1 MRFVSNW
8 PGGPAIA
15 KDSKHQTELKVPW
28 GPTVGEVYWIV
39 ASRDKDRPYDYK

>member
-1 MRFVSNW
+1 MIAIFT
-8 PGGPAIA
+8 IA
-15 KDSKHQTELKVPW
+15 KDSRHQSELKVPW